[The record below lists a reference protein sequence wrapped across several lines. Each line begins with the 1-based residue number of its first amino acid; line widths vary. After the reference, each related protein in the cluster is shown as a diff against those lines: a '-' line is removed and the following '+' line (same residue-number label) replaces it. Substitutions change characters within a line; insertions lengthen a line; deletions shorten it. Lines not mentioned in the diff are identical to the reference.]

1 MYRRHTLS
9 TNRACCC
16 ASLARP
22 RLLNLLP
29 ECGLRGCRLHAGVER
44 HITGTANGYDAHG
57 QVPCSQP
64 ASGSRGQLPTS
75 SPQAVG
81 PATQK
86 MFTVVDGAQRE
97 MHKRAQAR
105 ANVRTLSNR
114 ACSNSA
120 RALLC
125 NTAPLPPACVCF
137 RQRDM
142 ARHAIYHG
150 ARGAD
155 TPALANLVRP
165 PELTRCTHNLAVEPQ
180 ALSVRRPRQDCRCPA
195 GPYVAT
201 LTAQRRTAKRLPLLR
216 SRSTADVLRSR
227 SSAYDTRSTYRK
239 RERTYCSR
247 ARGAASSRWLPVVVC
262 RANSPC
268 VVARVQRT
276 VRRRR
281 RAR

>member
-1 MYRRHTLS
+1 MRMAKYLV
-9 TNRACCC
+9 
-16 ASLARP
+16 
-22 RLLNLLP
+22 LNLHQAVAANYQHPRHKQWVLP
-29 ECGLRGCRLHAGVER
+29 HRK
-44 HITGTANGYDAHG
+44 
-57 QVPCSQP
+57 CSQSWTAP
-64 ASGSRGQLPTS
+64 SERCISAR
-75 SPQAVG
+75 
-81 PATQK
+81 
-86 MFTVVDGAQRE
+86 
-97 MHKRAQAR
+97 KRAQMYAPSQTGLAQTR
-105 ANVRTLSNR
+105 RVRF
-114 ACSNSA
+114 SA
-120 RALLC
+120 TRRPC
-125 NTAPLPPACVCF
+125 TPRVCF

-227 SSAYDTRSTYRK
+227 SSADDTRSTYRK

-247 ARGAASSRWLPVVVC
+247 ARGAASRWLPVVVC